1 VEVLARFK
9 RWPRWAQLAAAGTV
23 VVLGVV
29 ALGSASHGGTT
40 RASTLPGGTPTTEH
54 VATTTTERMVTT
66 TTLVLAPGQ
75 IDALHPS
82 SSLTPGDVFVDATVD
97 VICVPG
103 YSAGARDVSASTR
116 TSVFESYGV
125 GGADRSKYEL
135 DHLIPLELGGS
146 NDEKNLWPQ
155 PLSASGSD
163 AHDKDAAENA
173 FHAAVCS
180 GQVDLAAAQAGI
192 MRWDSV
198 TVASLA
204 APATT
209 TTAPPATAPPT
220 TAPPATLPPVTAPPV
235 TDPPPTE
242 PPVTS
247 PPAPDCTPGY
257 DPCIPPGPDVD
268 CAGGS
273 GNGPR
278 YVDGPVSVT
287 GSDPYGLDR
296 DGNGIACES

>member
-1 VEVLARFK
+1 
-9 RWPRWAQLAAAGTV
+9 
-23 VVLGVV
+23 
-29 ALGSASHGGTT
+29 
-40 RASTLPGGTPTTEH
+40 
-54 VATTTTERMVTT
+54 
-66 TTLVLAPGQ
+66 
-75 IDALHPS
+75 
-82 SSLTPGDVFVDATVD
+82 VD

-103 YSAGARDVSASTR
+103 YSAGARDVDAGTR
-116 TSVFESYGV
+116 TRVFASYGV
-125 GGADRSKYEL
+125 ADEDRSKYEL

-163 AHDKDAAENA
+163 AHDKDKAENA

-180 GQVDLAAAQAGI
+180 GETDLAAAQAGI
-192 MRWDSV
+192 MRWDTV
-198 TVASLA
+198 TVDSLP

-209 TTAPPATAPPT
+209 TTTTTAPPVTAPPT
-220 TAPPATLPPVTAPPV
+220 TAPPATLPPVTEPPV
-235 TDPPPTE
+235 TAPLPTAPPE
-242 PPVTS
+242 TS

-268 CAGGS
+268 CSGGS

-296 DGNGIACES
+296 DGDGIGCE

>member
-1 VEVLARFK
+1 VVII
-9 RWPRWAQLAAAGTV
+9 GT
-23 VVLGVV
+23 V

-40 RASTLPGGTPTTEH
+40 RASTLPSNTATTARL
-54 VATTTTERMVTT
+54 ATTTTERMVTT
-66 TTLVLAPGQ
+66 TTVVLAPGQ
-75 IDALHPS
+75 LDPLHPS
-82 SSLTPGDVFVDATVD
+82 SSLTPGDVFADATVG

-103 YSAGARDVSASTR
+103 YSAGARDVDSSTR
-116 TSVFESYGV
+116 TRVFAAYGV
-125 GGADRSKYEL
+125 ADTDRAKYEL

-173 FHAAVCS
+173 FHDAVCS
-180 GQVDLAAAQAGI
+180 GKADLTAAQAGI
-192 MRWDSV
+192 MRWDTV
-198 TVASLA
+198 TVTSLP
-204 APATT
+204 APTTT
-209 TTAPPATAPPT
+209 TTAPPVTAPPT
-220 TAPPATLPPVTAPPV
+220 TAPPVTLPPVTASPV
-235 TDPPPTE
+235 TEPPPTA
-242 PPVTS
+242 PPETS

-278 YVDGPVSVT
+278 YVDGPVIVT

-296 DGNGIACES
+296 NGDGIACES